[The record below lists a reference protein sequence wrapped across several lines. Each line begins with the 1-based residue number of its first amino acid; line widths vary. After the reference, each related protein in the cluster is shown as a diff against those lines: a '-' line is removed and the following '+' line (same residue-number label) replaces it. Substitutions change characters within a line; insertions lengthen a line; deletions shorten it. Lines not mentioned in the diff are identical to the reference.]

1 MRATQISLWR
11 SSFESEASEA
21 NAISGTLSSNPTRC
35 RHSAGCISGFCDDS
49 FISIAVPEPVP
60 GAGSAK
66 LRISSAAF
74 ALRFRE
80 SKGLLVGSGGD
91 SVLGHRVLLRIG
103 PEHFIH
109 PGCSQI
115 GETVRCS
122 SASRQRL
129 MVYRI

>member
-11 SSFESEASEA
+11 SSFESEASEM
-21 NAISGTLSSNPTRC
+21 NESSQNPLMHPTRC

-80 SKGLLVGSGGD
+80 SKGLLVGSGASLRRLLLD
-91 SVLGHRVLLRIG
+91 CRLLRGGLFGGRFLCGHLLHRG
-103 PEHFIH
+103 PFR
-109 PGCSQI
+109 GLLDRKS
-115 GETVRCS
+115 T
-122 SASRQRL
+122 
-129 MVYRI
+129 